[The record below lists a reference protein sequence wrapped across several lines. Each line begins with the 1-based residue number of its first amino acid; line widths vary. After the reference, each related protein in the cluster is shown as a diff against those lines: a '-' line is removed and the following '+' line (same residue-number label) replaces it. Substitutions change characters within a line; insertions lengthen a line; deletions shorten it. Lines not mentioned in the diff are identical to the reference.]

1 MNIFCLSSR
10 RNTYAHGKIVI
21 NQTINMKEVPK
32 IIAEVKPQ
40 LDELANKYKVDKLYV
55 FGSAVNEQFGDQ
67 SDIDF
72 LVSFQEVPLLAF
84 ADNYFDLQE
93 ELERLFQ
100 RRIDLVVEKSIQNPY
115 LAASIN
121 KTKVPVYG

>member
-1 MNIFCLSSR
+1 M
-10 RNTYAHGKIVI
+10 
-21 NQTINMKEVPK
+21 NMKEVPK
-32 IIAEVKPQ
+32 IIAQVKPQ
-40 LDELANKYKVDKLYV
+40 LDALANKYKVDKLYV
-55 FGSAVNEQFGDQ
+55 FGSVVNERFGEQ

-72 LVSFQEVPLLAF
+72 LVSFREVPLLSF

-93 ELERLFQ
+93 ELEQLFQ

-121 KTKVPVYG
+121 KTKLPVYG